1 MISELNG
8 ETRQRRGTGTRH
20 AETRFTLTLS
30 SCFRACFS
38 GFVYGLSLFPSIS
51 VLTLCFKP
59 LADDIRTSPDQ
70 LPTSN
75 SILWYALC
83 TPLPFIGGPFE
94 FFDKERNYLD
104 VRDATEAHARALEIE
119 EAGGQRF
126 ILAAGTYEFSRT
138 LLDSSAQSIL
148 CTRTD
153 FTEGPVN
160 WHEWGQCLLTPVF
173 RVN

>member
-126 ILAAGTYEFSRT
+126 ILAAGMNFHEPYSIPPLSQSCVHELISPKV
-138 LLDSSAQSIL
+138 LLIGMSGVS
-148 CTRTD
+148 
-153 FTEGPVN
+153 
-160 WHEWGQCLLTPVF
+160 VF
-173 RVN
+173 